1 MTRERKT
8 TSKQDWGTPRA
19 FFEKL
24 HSRIPFDV
32 DLCACAYNAKLPDY
46 IGPDVDSLSVDWAN
60 AIAARGWFR
69 GYCNPPYESIGAWL
83 SHGLEAMPH
92 GFASTFLL
100 PANTDTA
107 WYHDFASAGMVDFL
121 RGRIPFVDE
130 TPPEIEALRLRHF
143 FLDKPTEA
151 NAARM
156 LGRVLAADGALDI
169 GADDWPVT
177 LDVVAE
183 LFPRIE
189 ASDAGATGPTFPSML
204 VHFDREL
211 GAGTRR
217 RDSKTLEL
225 L

>member
-8 TSKQDWGTPRA
+8 TSKQDWGTPRS
-19 FFEKL
+19 FFDAL
-24 HSRIPFDV
+24 HARTPFDV
-32 DLCACAYNAKLPDY
+32 DLCACDYNAKLPAF
-46 IGPDVDSLSVDWAN
+46 IGPDVDALSFPWADLLPERR
-60 AIAARGWFR
+60 RGWA
-69 GYCNPPYESIGAWL
+69 NPPYESIGAWL
-83 SHGLEAMPH
+83 QQGLDAMPH

-107 WYHDFASAGMVDFL
+107 WYHELASEGMIDFL
-121 RGRIPFVDE
+121 RTRIPFVDE
-130 TPPEIEALRLRHF
+130 TPPEIEAVRLRSF
-143 FLDKPTEA
+143 FLDKPTET

-156 LGRVLAADGALDI
+156 LGRVLAAEDALDI
-169 GADDWPVT
+169 SADDWPDT

-204 VHFDREL
+204 VHFDREI